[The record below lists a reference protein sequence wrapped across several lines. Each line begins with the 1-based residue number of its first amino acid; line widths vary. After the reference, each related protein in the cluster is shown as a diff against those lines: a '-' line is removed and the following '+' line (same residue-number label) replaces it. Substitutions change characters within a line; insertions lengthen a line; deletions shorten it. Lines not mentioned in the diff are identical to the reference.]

1 MSSEN
6 EQTQIEKLTF
16 DGVEYLIDD
25 LTPAVKEG
33 FNALLKIQQNLN
45 ELAQHTIIMQSAQKE
60 MSKMIKKQI
69 VEDDI
74 SPISEEAE
82 VVEPEE
88 KD

>member
-1 MSSEN
+1 MSTEN

-45 ELAQHTIIMQSAQKE
+45 ELAQQTIIMQSAQKE
-60 MSKMIKKQI
+60 MSKMNKKQI

>member
-1 MSSEN
+1 MSTEN

-45 ELAQHTIIMQSAQKE
+45 ELAQQTIIMQSAQKE

-74 SPISEEAE
+74 SPIS
-82 VVEPEE
+82 
-88 KD
+88 